1 MPKLKMLTGLCGP
14 TISLVRG
21 DEHECDER
29 EASGLIRAG
38 FAVALD
44 GFEPLPLDDEPE
56 APADETVDQPAADAE
71 PAAVAEPVADVD
83 PATGAEPAADAEPKS
98 DAEPA
103 ADAQPAA
110 APAPAARR
118 RRS

>member
-44 GFEPLPLDDEPE
+44 DFEPLPLDDEPE
-56 APADETVDQPAADAE
+56 APAEETVDEPGAGDVVPAADADAE
-71 PAAVAEPVADVD
+71 PAAGAEPADD
-83 PATGAEPAADAEPKS
+83 AEPAAAAEPAADA
-98 DAEPA
+98 
-103 ADAQPAA
+103 
-110 APAPAARR
+110 APAEAPAKAPAKRKA
-118 RRS
+118 

>member
-38 FAVALD
+38 YAVALD
-44 GFEPLPLDDEPE
+44 GFEPLPLDDEPAADAEPE
-56 APADETVDQPAADAE
+56 ADAQPAVDAEPPADAAPAADAE
-71 PAAVAEPVADVD
+71 PE
-83 PATGAEPAADAEPKS
+83 AEPAADAEPE
-98 DAEPA
+98 AT
-103 ADAQPAA
+103 
-110 APAPAARR
+110 PAPAARR

>member
-44 GFEPLPLDDEPE
+44 GFEPLPLDDEPD
-56 APADETVDQPAADAE
+56 APADETDNEPAADAE
-71 PAAVAEPVADVD
+71 PAS
-83 PATGAEPAADAEPKS
+83 DA

-103 ADAQPAA
+103 AEAVAA
-110 APAPAARR
+110 KAPAPAKAPAKRKA
-118 RRS
+118 